1 MLYTFISKERT
12 NMKEETKLIFK
23 RPNSKSR
30 LPYWISIIFGAIFL
44 LTFLVPYFYT
54 VSSGTRSEI
63 MGYSSLA
70 YLADQQDILYYSVA
84 MFLIS
89 LVCSI
94 GLIIAGVIGIF
105 SKEEQLKQI
114 FIGNL
119 ILYILKVG
127 FDIAGCALSTSTS
140 TNVKL
145 NWGGYLS
152 PCLSFVLLGV
162 FIAIYINFKD
172 KKEALIK
179 PHEDKATTSK

>member
-1 MLYTFISKERT
+1 
-12 NMKEETKLIFK
+12 MKEETKLIFK

-44 LTFLVPYFYT
+44 LTFLFPYFYT

-172 KKEALIK
+172 KKEAFIK
-179 PHEDKATTSK
+179 PHEDKATTSKQKKGGLV